1 MCLNKMRVKY
11 TLFHTFSRFLKLI
24 ISFWQKNPLSIP
36 TLDACNIVRVI
47 LRLLPANICS
57 RIFQFQV

>member
-1 MCLNKMRVKY
+1 M
-11 TLFHTFSRFLKLI
+11 LFHTFSRFLKLI

-36 TLDACNIVRVI
+36 TLDACNIVRVV